1 MMRWETLP
9 GQVQVGIT
17 FPVMTV
23 LLFFFHVIVF
33 NLAATR
39 SLFYALFWA
48 IPATAI
54 IFVATRAEAAKRQQ
68 NRPPEPPVDE

>member
-1 MMRWETLP
+1 
-9 GQVQVGIT
+9 
-17 FPVMTV
+17 
-23 LLFFFHVIVF
+23 VF

-68 NRPPEPPVDE
+68 NRPPEAPVDE